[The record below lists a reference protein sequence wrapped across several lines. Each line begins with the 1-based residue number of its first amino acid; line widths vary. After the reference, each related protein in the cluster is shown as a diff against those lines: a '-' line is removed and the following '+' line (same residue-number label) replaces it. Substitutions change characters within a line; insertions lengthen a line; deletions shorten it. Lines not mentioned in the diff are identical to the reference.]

1 MCDFFSFGTDGKTN
15 RYYFKND
22 RRKEL
27 LKSNPT
33 GLNPD
38 SHASIAVE
46 FGIREDK
53 MNKYEYNPLTYM
65 FKVDQINCKDDHV
78 LAEKWVRKLD
88 FKTVVPE
95 LIIKPIINPFS
106 IDPPE
111 ISEIHIELL
120 RKWDSVRV
128 SVRDSVWASVRASVR
143 ASVWVSVRDSVW
155 ASVRDS
161 VKASVRDSVR
171 VSVRVWDSVWA
182 SAWDSALAYISSFF
196 TLQEWKYTDAKNGIN
211 PFQSCIDLWEM
222 GIVPS
227 FDGNIWRLHTKNGIA
242 FEISKENLLTKKP

>member
-120 RKWDSVRV
+120 RKWDSVRD
-128 SVRDSVWASVRASVR
+128 SVRDSVMDSVRVSARVLARVWDSVE
-143 ASVWVSVRDSVW
+143 ASVWVSVRASVMDSV
-155 ASVRDS
+155 
-161 VKASVRDSVR
+161 
-171 VSVRVWDSVWA
+171 
-182 SAWDSALAYISSFF
+182 WDSALAYISSFF

>member
-120 RKWDSVRV
+120 RKWDSVRDSV
-128 SVRDSVWASVRASVR
+128 MDSVRVSARVLARVWDSVE
-143 ASVWVSVRDSVW
+143 ASVWVSVRASVMDSV
-155 ASVRDS
+155 
-161 VKASVRDSVR
+161 
-171 VSVRVWDSVWA
+171 
-182 SAWDSALAYISSFF
+182 WDSALAYISSFF